1 MDTTDAVLS
10 RAENAIRRARG
21 LTSAFSDLL
30 EGPQHRADSNL
41 ANSCLEEP
49 PSHGDCLDAS
59 SACPVIGTGTPAALS
74 EVPSGDRG
82 PIRSAERCGGAAS
95 AAGGAPA
102 GAPPPPAR
110 KEGAGTACGEP
121 GAPEAEQALPAA
133 RPQPALWA
141 GRGEPFA
148 APPRRPRAGAA
159 LRGGLPP
166 EGLRTC
172 AAGRPAARGPA
183 APAVGHD
190 AAAPQ
195 APARAAQAAAAAAVG
210 AAVPPATEAAC
221 IEGSPLHLSAVQQ
234 AVDLLAESL
243 DDVHSVASALQWD
256 GEVSQVA
263 AVAQNVSEADARA
276 EEVSMMARQLLAA
289 LRRHPLRTP
298 DGSSQ
303 AEPATRGASA
313 EEIARHP
320 TEAAARRALGA
331 ARPARSAS
339 RSSKRATSC
348 GASSALLRAADISS
362 TAGASTSGS
371 GSAAA
376 AHCASL
382 RSSAEPLATEGD
394 IGWRGC

>member
-49 PSHGDCLDAS
+49 PSHDAS

-148 APPRRPRAGAA
+148 GPPPRADHGQELLSEAASLRRACEPVLLVAQRLAA
-159 LRGGLPP
+159 LQRQQSDTMRQL
-166 EGLRTC
+166 LRLRLEQLRLRQQQLSALQC
-172 AAGRPAARGPA
+172 LLR
-183 APAVGHD
+183 
-190 AAAPQ
+190 
-195 APARAAQAAAAAAVG
+195 
-210 AAVPPATEAAC
+210 TEAAC

-320 TEAAARRALGA
+320 TEVCSPESPR
-331 ARPARSAS
+331 
-339 RSSKRATSC
+339 C
-348 GASSALLRAADISS
+348 GETCSICLSEFKAGDQLRGLECFASSRR
-362 TAGASTSGS
+362 
-371 GSAAA
+371 
-376 AHCASL
+376 HFFH
-382 RSSAEPLATEGD
+382 
-394 IGWRGC
+394 RGCIDEWLGICGCCPLCKFEIVG